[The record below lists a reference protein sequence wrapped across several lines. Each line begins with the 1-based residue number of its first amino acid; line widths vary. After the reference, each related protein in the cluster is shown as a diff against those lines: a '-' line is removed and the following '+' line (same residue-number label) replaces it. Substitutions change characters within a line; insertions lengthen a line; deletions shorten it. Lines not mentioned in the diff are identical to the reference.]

1 MSLRPLRLPGHTFG
15 ALSAFHV
22 SSLHSQRVSHG
33 ASRSKEAAQTTGRG
47 ASTVS
52 GRGPRGHYM
61 AWPHDGA
68 VGPSSTANGLWVHC
82 HSANLFLKCSTG
94 TKWSLLHFIT
104 VLLPCLP
111 PPPAILFLVSA
122 PMQLTSGSP
131 SYPGQTDSS
140 HCWLC

>member
-52 GRGPRGHYM
+52 GRGPRGHYTD
-61 AWPHDGA
+61 WPHDGA
-68 VGPSSTANGLWVHC
+68 VGPSSTPNGLWVHC

-94 TKWSLLHFIT
+94 TKWSLLQFII
-104 VLLPCLP
+104 VILPCLP
-111 PPPAILFLVSA
+111 PPPAIFFLVSA

-131 SYPGQTDSS
+131 SHPGQTDPS